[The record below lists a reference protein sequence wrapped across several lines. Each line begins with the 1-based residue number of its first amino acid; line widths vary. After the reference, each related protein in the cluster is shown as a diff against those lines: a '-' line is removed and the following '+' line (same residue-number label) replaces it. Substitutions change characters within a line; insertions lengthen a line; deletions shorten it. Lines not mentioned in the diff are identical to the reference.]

1 MEKHRE
7 KLTTPLAHSALS
19 HWLSLTK
26 PNPTTNLSP
35 KTLSPPRLRLKKNG
49 ETMETQYTP
58 YLVTKFP
65 VPLRNSV
72 PKTTSSQSQAAFAL
86 HPTHQIP

>member
-7 KLTTPLAHSALS
+7 KLSTPLAHSALS

-26 PNPTTNLSP
+26 PNLTTNLSP

-49 ETMETQYTP
+49 EPMETHKHP

-65 VPLRNSV
+65 VPLPIPV
-72 PKTTSSQSQAAFAL
+72 PQTTSSQSQAAFAL